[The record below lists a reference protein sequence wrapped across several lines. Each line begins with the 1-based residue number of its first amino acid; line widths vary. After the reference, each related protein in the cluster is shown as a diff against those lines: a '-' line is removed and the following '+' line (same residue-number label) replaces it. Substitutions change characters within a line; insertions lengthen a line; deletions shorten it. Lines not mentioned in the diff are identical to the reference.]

1 MSYDF
6 EPDVPDDLVFPRRVL
21 KVAAFEGNLG
31 GYGRPNVPRA
41 LVLHTPEEDA
51 DGIEVT
57 PRWFQD
63 PRARAS
69 THYYADS
76 DGDLY
81 QMVSDAD
88 CAWAQ
93 GTHAGNRHWKGERG
107 TLPPWNEG
115 VTNNCRALSIEI
127 EGRAATIGE
136 TLSEAQHRTVVRWLA
151 HKSRQYDIPLDRTHV
166 VGHEELATDK
176 RDPGIALGT
185 FPLDELIAEAH
196 VARGRMAEVEPG
208 GRMLLSPVLG
218 RWQLVRLLVEN
229 QVRIDREAP
238 DDAGRPRYAV
248 TVKQAS

>member
-1 MSYDF
+1 M
-6 EPDVPDDLVFPRRVL
+6 
-21 KVAAFEGNLG
+21 
-31 GYGRPNVPRA
+31 
-41 LVLHTPEEDA
+41 LHTPEEDA
-51 DGIEVT
+51 DSIEVT

-81 QMVSDAD
+81 QMVADAD

-107 TLPPWNEG
+107 ALPPWNEG
-115 VTNNCRALSIEI
+115 VSNNCRALRIEI

-136 TLSEAQHRTVVRWLA
+136 TLSKAQRQRVVRWMAL
-151 HKSRQYDIPLDRTHV
+151 KSMQYEIPLDRTHV

-176 RDPGIALGT
+176 RDPGIDLGT
-185 FPLDELIAEAH
+185 FPIDEVLAEALLEREWMEEGQVGG
-196 VARGRMAEVEPG
+196 VAD
-208 GRMLLSPVLG
+208 LSPALG

-229 QVRIDREAP
+229 RVKIERSVP
-238 DDAGRPRYAV
+238 DVGGRSRYEV